1 MNEFWSSLEERFDE
15 MSAREK
21 VLIALCGLV
30 TVVMLLFTL
39 VLEPK
44 LNEVNSNDKQLRNSK
59 LTNQQTEIEIL
70 RIQAQLKKD
79 PNAEIDQAISQL
91 LTESQHL
98 SMQLSEIIEH
108 LITPSQMA
116 NLLES
121 VLEQQSGIHLVSLQT
136 LPAEPIT
143 EDKEASQYSGY
154 YVHPV
159 RMELTGDYFSI
170 ANYLTKLEGL
180 PASYYWRSFSYNVED
195 YPKAKL
201 VLEVYTLGSREEFI
215 GG

>member
-1 MNEFWSSLEERFDE
+1 MNEFWSSLEERFGD
-15 MSAREK
+15 MSTREK
-21 VLIALCGLV
+21 MLVALCGFV

-44 LNEVNSNDKQLRNSK
+44 LNQISNNERQLSNLKQS
-59 LTNQQTEIEIL
+59 NQKTEIDIL
-70 RIQAQLKKD
+70 RVKAQLKKD
-79 PNAEIDQAISQL
+79 PNADIDLEISNL
-91 LTESQHL
+91 LTESRHL
-98 SMQLSEIIEH
+98 SMQLSQIIEH
-108 LITPSQMA
+108 LVTPSQMA
-116 NLLES
+116 GVLES

-136 LPAEPIT
+136 LPSEPIT

-170 ANYLTKLEGL
+170 ANYLNKLESL
-180 PASYYWRSFSYNVED
+180 PASYFWRSFSYKVEE

>member
-1 MNEFWSSLEERFDE
+1 MNEFWISLEERFGE

-30 TVVMLLFTL
+30 VVIMLLFTL
-39 VLEPK
+39 ILEPK
-44 LNEVNSNDKQLRNSK
+44 LNEIISNERQLSNLKQA
-59 LTNQQTEIEIL
+59 NQKIEIDTL

-79 PNAEIDQAISQL
+79 PNAEIDRAISNL

-98 SMQLSEIIEH
+98 SMQLAEIIEH

-116 NLLES
+116 ELLEN
-121 VLEQQSGIHLVSLQT
+121 VLEQQSGIHLLSLQT
-136 LPAEPIT
+136 LPSEPIT

-170 ANYLTKLEGL
+170 ANYLNKLESL
-180 PASYYWRSFSYNVED
+180 PASYYWRSFSYKVEE

>member
-108 LITPSQMA
+108 LITPSQMTS
-116 NLLES
+116 LLES

>member
-15 MSAREK
+15 MSGREK

-44 LNEVNSNDKQLRNSK
+44 LNQVMSNDKQLSNLK
-59 LTNQQTEIEIL
+59 QTNQQTEIEIL

-91 LTESQHL
+91 LMESQHL

-116 NLLES
+116 SLLES

-180 PASYYWRSFSYNVED
+180 PASYYWRSFSYNVEE

>member
-1 MNEFWSSLEERFDE
+1 MNEFWISLEERFGE

-30 TVVMLLFTL
+30 VVIMLLFTL

-44 LNEVNSNDKQLRNSK
+44 LNEIISNERQLSNLKQA
-59 LTNQQTEIEIL
+59 NQKIEIDTL

-79 PNAEIDQAISQL
+79 PNAEIDRAISNL

-98 SMQLSEIIEH
+98 SMQLAEIIEH

-116 NLLES
+116 ELLEN
-121 VLEQQSGIHLVSLQT
+121 VLEQQSGIHLLSLQT
-136 LPAEPIT
+136 LPSEPIT

-170 ANYLTKLEGL
+170 ANYLNKLESL
-180 PASYYWRSFSYNVED
+180 PASYYWRSFSYKVEE

-201 VLEVYTLGSREEFI
+201 VLEVYTLGSRGEFI

>member
-1 MNEFWSSLEERFDE
+1 MNEFWSSLEERFGD

-21 VLIALCGLV
+21 MLVALCGFV

-44 LNEVNSNDKQLRNSK
+44 LNQISNNERQLSNLKQS
-59 LTNQQTEIEIL
+59 NQKTEIDIL
-70 RIQAQLKKD
+70 RVKAQLKKD
-79 PNAEIDQAISQL
+79 PNADIDLEISNL

-98 SMQLSEIIEH
+98 SMQLSQIIEH
-108 LITPSQMA
+108 LVTPSQMA
-116 NLLES
+116 GVLES

-136 LPAEPIT
+136 LSSEPIT

-154 YVHPV
+154 YIHPV

-170 ANYLTKLEGL
+170 ANYLNKLESL
-180 PASYYWRSFSYNVED
+180 PASYFWRSFSYKVEE

>member
-44 LNEVNSNDKQLRNSK
+44 LNEVNTNDKQLRNSK

-108 LITPSQMA
+108 LITPSQMTS
-116 NLLES
+116 LLES